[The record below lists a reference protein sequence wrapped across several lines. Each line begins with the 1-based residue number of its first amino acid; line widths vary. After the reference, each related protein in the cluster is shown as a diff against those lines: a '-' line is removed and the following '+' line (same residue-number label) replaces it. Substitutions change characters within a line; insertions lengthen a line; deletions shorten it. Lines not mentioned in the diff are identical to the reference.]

1 MHVLRLSVTSFV
13 VLLNIFPYIILN
25 YEIYLDP
32 YVNVMDDDRALNNM
46 TMLLKCFIDFG
57 KRLLNTRYWRP
68 RACSSEL
75 LKCTDDKNKCA
86 MW

>member
-32 YVNVMDDDRALNNM
+32 YVNVMDDDRALNNI
-46 TMLLKCFIDFG
+46 TMLLKCCIDFG
-57 KRLLNTRYWRP
+57 KRVLNTQYWR
-68 RACSSEL
+68 AQAFSSEL
-75 LKCTDDKNKCA
+75 LIWPC
-86 MW
+86 